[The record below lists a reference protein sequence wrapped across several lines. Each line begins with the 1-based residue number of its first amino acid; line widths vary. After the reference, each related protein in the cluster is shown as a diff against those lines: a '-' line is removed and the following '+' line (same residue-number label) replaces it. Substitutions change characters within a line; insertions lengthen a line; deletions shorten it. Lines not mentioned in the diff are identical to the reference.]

1 MQLCS
6 SLPPR
11 LTLHRSDPSHSHAIH
26 IRQTVITFDTSGFAA
41 TYVSLLPLSPLLHSD
56 YATFGFISLEF
67 QRFIGWLPTTVV
79 PKHSYTHTYIHA
91 YIQAHNVLISYSMH
105 VAIFAYLF
113 QCEPCVATTYAA
125 LLHVDA
131 QLFFVV
137 GWHILSL
144 QSPIKSLSDLK
155 FCCTQFL
162 N

>member
-1 MQLCS
+1 MPPRLPIRITNGDIRACLSRLFCMQLCA

-67 QRFIGWLPTTVV
+67 QRFIGWLPTTVG

-113 QCEPCVATTYAA
+113 
-125 LLHVDA
+125 
-131 QLFFVV
+131 
-137 GWHILSL
+137 
-144 QSPIKSLSDLK
+144 
-155 FCCTQFL
+155 
-162 N
+162 